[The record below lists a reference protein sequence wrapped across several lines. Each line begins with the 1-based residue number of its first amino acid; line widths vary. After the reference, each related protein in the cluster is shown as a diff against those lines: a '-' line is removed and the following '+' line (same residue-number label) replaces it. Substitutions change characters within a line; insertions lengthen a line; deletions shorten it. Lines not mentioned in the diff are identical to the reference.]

1 MFLLTGGVPP
11 KRATGPKKICVFG
24 PNQVFPLV
32 RYALVC
38 KGKSYGSW
46 LIQKY
51 NFRIVMLTE
60 NAKNNTPQ
68 VPGDTTAA
76 IKVLKRP
83 SI

>member
-1 MFLLTGGVPP
+1 MFLLTGGLPQSAP
-11 KRATGPKKICVFG
+11 QSEKKYVFLV
-24 PNQVFPLV
+24 QIKLFPLV